1 MSQFLYS
8 LTLVFVFL
16 ASANT
21 QITADTSPSYSKNH
35 KMFVKTACNSTTYPD
50 KCYKSLSSY
59 SSTIKSDPIKLCTT
73 ALKLNV
79 NSAKEAASVISKL
92 LKKSQK
98 SAAGRKNKMLPEKL
112 ILRDCLEEMRDTI
125 VELKQAITEMKTLR
139 DGDSVPEHMTNVRTW
154 VSAALT
160 DEGTCTDGF
169 EEIKVNKETKKK
181 VLPAL
186 IVDGSLFDG
195 DEVLAANYGY
205 FERHYEWNES
215 GNRSQF
221 SLKRGI
227 FGLIR
232 ILSLLRFNCSRRNIE
247 LLYEKYLVIHTQN
260 RCVLLLWIPTIVSIF
275 YIYFD
280 SSHAL
285 LRTLCLKGLIIKFSV
300 KK

>member
-1 MSQFLYS
+1 MRYNIVSELFPIHLFTPERRTLKQKEAVVIKMSQFLYS

-21 QITADTSPSYSKNH
+21 EITADTSPSYSKNH
-35 KMFVKTACNSTTYPD
+35 KIFVKTACNSTTYPD

-181 VLPAL
+181 VTKVVEELATTTSNTLAL
-186 IVDGSLFDG
+186 IK
-195 DEVLAANYGY
+195 N
-205 FERHYEWNES
+205 
-215 GNRSQF
+215 
-221 SLKRGI
+221 
-227 FGLIR
+227 
-232 ILSLLRFNCSRRNIE
+232 LS
-247 LLYEKYLVIHTQN
+247 Y
-260 RCVLLLWIPTIVSIF
+260 
-275 YIYFD
+275 
-280 SSHAL
+280 
-285 LRTLCLKGLIIKFSV
+285 
-300 KK
+300 